1 MNEICNL
8 NIQIESKILEFM
20 NYKILFSIFF
30 TIIIVSVIFG
40 TSMSVYINNYDPD
53 WYGLLSSNNFNE
65 DNKKRIFLIG
75 SSTIYPI
82 DAKYVNQQL
91 SLNDIDYEL
100 FNLADMSDSPKKRL
114 QSLSNII
121 SHKPDIIIYGLDM
134 KNFRINTDS
143 NDSFSEMLLNPKII
157 FENQFIDLITPIQDN
172 IPGSPKDRTLLTLKY
187 FLFGPQPH
195 HHPFINFYE
204 TSITP
209 IKDLK
214 EELDDS
220 QKSARLDLSDY
231 NEQIISLKK
240 IISESKKNNIK
251 LIFFSTPYL
260 QTSVTESNIHNF
272 EKMLEEYSKNDISA
286 YFLHDKYA
294 EMEIWRDGI
303 HIAINKDTQIYSKD
317 ILEILLKE
325 INIHAV

>member
-1 MNEICNL
+1 MYTFIKSE
-8 NIQIESKILEFM
+8 
-20 NYKILFSIFF
+20 
-30 TIIIVSVIFG
+30 T
-40 TSMSVYINNYDPD
+40 
-53 WYGLLSSNNFNE
+53 
-65 DNKKRIFLIG
+65 IFLIG
-75 SSTIYPI
+75 YSSVYPI
-82 DAKYVNQQL
+82 DAQYINYQL
-91 SLNDIDYEL
+91 SLKKINYEVY
-100 FNLADMSDSPKKRL
+100 NLADMSDSPKKRI
-114 QSLSNII
+114 QSLSNIL
-121 SHKPDIIIYGLDM
+121 SHNPDIILYGLDM
-134 KNFRINTDS
+134 EIFKIITSYDN
-143 NDSFSEMLLNPKII
+143 SFSEKILDPKNI
-157 FENQFIDLITPIQDN
+157 FINQFDDIMQPIRDN

-187 FLFGPQPH
+187 FLFGPEPH

-214 EELDDS
+214 ELDDS
-220 QKSARLDLSDY
+220 QKSGRLDLTDY

-260 QTSVTESNIHNF
+260 ETSVNESDIHNF
-272 EKMLEEYSKNDISA
+272 EKMLEKYSENDIPT
-286 YFLHDKYA
+286 YFLHDKYV

-325 INIHAV
+325 IDIHAV

>member
-1 MNEICNL
+1 
-8 NIQIESKILEFM
+8 
-20 NYKILFSIFF
+20 
-30 TIIIVSVIFG
+30 
-40 TSMSVYINNYDPD
+40 MSVYINNYDPN
-53 WYGLLSSNNFNE
+53 WHGLFSKDNVNE
-65 DNKKRIFLIG
+65 NSKKMIFLIG
-75 SSTIYPI
+75 SSSVYPI
-82 DAKYVNQQL
+82 DAQYINYQL
-91 SLNDIDYEL
+91 SLKKINYEVY
-100 FNLADMSDSPKKRL
+100 NLADMSDSPKKRI
-114 QSLSNII
+114 QSLSNIL
-121 SHKPDIIIYGLDM
+121 SHNPDIILYGLDM
-134 KNFRINTDS
+134 EIFKIITSYDN
-143 NDSFSEMLLNPKII
+143 SFSEKILDPKNI
-157 FENQFIDLITPIQDN
+157 FINQFDDIMQPIRDN

-187 FLFGPQPH
+187 FLFGPEPH

-214 EELDDS
+214 ELDDS
-220 QKSARLDLSDY
+220 QKSGRLDLTDY

-260 QTSVTESNIHNF
+260 ETSVNESDIHNF
-272 EKMLEEYSKNDISA
+272 EKMLEKYSENDIPT
-286 YFLHDKYA
+286 YFLHDKYV

-325 INIHAV
+325 IDIHAV